1 MAEDKPVSD
10 ETRQVTIV
18 HLSDLHFGERDHQ
31 FNTPHDVNGE
41 PVAGARYPSL
51 LDHLENLL
59 RLPDDRLVLGCI
71 TGDLTTFSIESEF
84 GEAADFVR
92 GFGRRILHDDSLTRV
107 CLVPGNHD
115 LQYDLPTLDERW
127 RNYLKF
133 YRDLFPRKTFKTAD
147 DLFQLHRYPGTIVL
161 ALNSAKYVE
170 KGKPE
175 QDRGNLDADHLKAI
189 KGMLD
194 KVPKAEFESSI
205 RVALMHHHP
214 ILIPALAET
223 GRRYDAIHNS
233 GLLLTLLRKYG
244 FHLILHGHK
253 HNPHTFSDDM
263 RAGFAGSNRR
273 PILVVAGGSAG
284 SKDLPPEIRNT
295 FNLIN
300 VKWHPAA
307 SQARILVETYV
318 LVVRDQDGPLPPSD
332 WSWQLLD
339 EDDRSYYGGA
349 RLPQTRA
356 SAVPFVQHSPFEQT
370 RSHEVDRLRGNMPVV
385 EVLPSLE
392 PPQAYE
398 ARVWIVG
405 EGTRELPVR
414 VTWSV
419 GPPAFTQDLIVA
431 SSTDSNFCAA
441 FAYWE
446 PILIQARIEFADGNI
461 ALTHIY
467 ARVPETYTTM

>member
-1 MAEDKPVSD
+1 VSD

-18 HLSDLHFGERDHQ
+18 HLSDLHFGERGHQ
-31 FNTPHDVNGE
+31 FNTPLDVNGE

-51 LDHLENLL
+51 LDHLEKHL
-59 RLPDDRLVLGCI
+59 RLPDDRLILGCI
-71 TGDLTTFSIESEF
+71 TGDLTTFSTESEF
-84 GEAADFVR
+84 SEAADFIR
-92 GFGRRILHDDSLTRV
+92 GFAGRMLDDKSLARI
-107 CLVPGNHD
+107 CIIPGNHD
-115 LQYDLPTLDERW
+115 LQYDLPTLNERW
-127 RNYLKF
+127 QNCLKF
-133 YRDLFPRKTFKTAD
+133 YRELFPGHAFTTPD
-147 DLFQLHRYPGTIVL
+147 DFFQLHRFDGTIVL

-175 QDRGNLDADHLKAI
+175 QDRGNLDADHLKMI
-189 KGMLD
+189 KRMLD
-194 KVPKAEFESSI
+194 DIPAAEFESSI
-205 RVALMHHHP
+205 RIAIMHHHP

-223 GRRYDAIHNS
+223 GRKYDAIHNS

-253 HNPHTFSDDM
+253 HNPHIFSDDM

-307 SQARILVETYV
+307 GQARILVETYV
-318 LVVRDQDGPLPPSD
+318 LAVRDADGPLPPSE

-356 SAVPFVQHSPFEQT
+356 SAVPFVQNSSFEQA
-370 RSHEVDRLRGNMPVV
+370 RSHEVERLRGNMPVI

-392 PPQAYE
+392 PSQAYE
-398 ARVWIVG
+398 ARAWIVR
-405 EGTRELPVR
+405 EGTREMPLR

-419 GPPAFTQDLIVA
+419 GPPAFTVDLVVTDSA
-431 SSTDSNFCAA
+431 DSNFCAA
-441 FAYWE
+441 FSYWE

-461 ALTHIY
+461 ALAHVY
-467 ARVPETYTTM
+467 ARVPETYSAI